1 MENEMDYLVA
11 DENCRIALRELMFTS
26 YKTKWLK
33 DYTKLFKKVSVQPS
47 QDLPNIANANFDGV
61 NYPFIG
67 EFHRVYQLV
76 MQDLSN

>member
-1 MENEMDYLVA
+1 MENEMDFLVA
-11 DENCRIALRELMFTS
+11 DENCKEALKELMIEENNI
-26 YKTKWLK
+26 KWLSK
-33 DYTKLFKKVSVQPS
+33 YEKLFKKVSISPLG
-47 QDLPNIANANFDGV
+47 LPNIANANFDGV